1 MIEQLEIMLGQL
13 RRMKPRRF
21 AQQVINFGLIVSSAL
36 MIWKSLMIGALHCF
50 CLFLVACSF
59 AICLVAG
66 MRVCAQRSAVCVAN
80 FFWPVDV
87 SASLSHA
94 ETTKT
99 SANARAHCAQM
110 AMDCARS
117 HFRAFSTTRGVRH
130 AAGQ

>member
-50 CLFLVACSF
+50 LPLSCCLF
-59 AICLVAG
+59 
-66 MRVCAQRSAVCVAN
+66 VCYLSRGWNTRLCAFVWPI

-94 ETTKT
+94 ETTKM
-99 SANARAHCAQM
+99 SASARAHCAQM
-110 AMDCARS
+110 AMDRARS